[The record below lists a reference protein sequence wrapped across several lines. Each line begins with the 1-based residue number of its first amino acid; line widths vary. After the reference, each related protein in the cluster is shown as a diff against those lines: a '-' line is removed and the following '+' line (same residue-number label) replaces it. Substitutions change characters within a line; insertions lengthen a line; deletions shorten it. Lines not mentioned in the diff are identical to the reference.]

1 MASMIASSMLVTLAG
16 PLPEGAAA
24 AQEQKQSDNKKVQIS
39 KTMAA
44 KLQKV
49 VKQFAGK
56 EIKLQDV
63 GEMVIDSNE
72 VNAKVESVDG
82 KYKIEYSTETGEVW
96 SVRGPIPI
104 DKISKKDQD
113 KALQELKKIYPNKK
127 YVFEKEVEALREYD
141 NKKAK
146 FKEETWYT
154 FKGKNFSIIL
164 IKNDLSLETRSFG
177 AMIKFDAEELEP
189 ELLKT
194 AAEAVKMVLDQDFNL
209 TTEAKLIPG
218 EFDYKNNLSLYKWAL
233 EGNDVLVEIE
243 AKSDKV
249 INVIHKTRMKE
260 KVTTNK
266 EITAKEAKEVI
277 APMAK
282 KLFNIDITGYE
293 VKWDNEFKDYCFVKG
308 EETIVRAALDAD
320 KNVVYLTSGSRALS
334 GGY

>member
-1 MASMIASSMLVTLAG
+1 M
-16 PLPEGAAA
+16 
-24 AQEQKQSDNKKVQIS
+24 VQID
-39 KTMAA
+39 KTIAA

-56 EIKLQDV
+56 EIKFQNV
-63 GEMVIDSNE
+63 GEMVIDSNK

-82 KYKIEYSTETGEVW
+82 KYEIEYSTKTGEVW
-96 SVRGPIPI
+96 SVCGSISI

-113 KALQELKKIYPNKK
+113 KALQELKRIYPNKT
-127 YVFEKEVEALREYD
+127 YVFEKEVKAVREYD

-154 FKGKNFSIIL
+154 FRGENFDISL
-164 IKNDLSLETRSFG
+164 IKNSLTTRSFG
-177 AMIKFDAEELEP
+177 AMIKFDAKELEP
-189 ELLKT
+189 KLLKT
-194 AAEAVKMVLDQDFNL
+194 ASEAVKMVLDQDFNL

-249 INVIHKTRMKE
+249 LNVIHETRHKQ

-266 EITAKEAKEVI
+266 EITEKDAKEVI

-293 VKWDNEFKDYCFVKG
+293 VKWDNLFKDYRFVKG
-308 EETIVRAALDAD
+308 EETMVRAALDAD
-320 KNVVYLTSGSRALS
+320 KNVVYIKSGSRAAA
-334 GGY
+334 GN